1 MRNDQRPAPTRRPIN
16 HPGRRRGIS
25 TVCREER
32 ALVEFALTW
41 LPFGTIA
48 NEHIWVEFGM
58 TPTRYVDR
66 LAEALEGPV
75 RRTLH
80 PETLQELKRF
90 VSHQM
95 IERRRRNQ
103 QH

>member
-1 MRNDQRPAPTRRPIN
+1 MRNDKRPLPTRRPLN
-16 HPGRRRGIS
+16 HLARRRGIA
-25 TVCREER
+25 TVSREEH
-32 ALVEFALTW
+32 ALVQFALTW
-41 LPFGTIA
+41 LPFGNIA
-48 NEHIWVEFGM
+48 NEYLWVEFGM
-58 TPTRYVDR
+58 TPSRYVDR

-90 VSHQM
+90 VSQQ
-95 IERRRRNQ
+95 IIDRRRRNH

>member
-1 MRNDQRPAPTRRPIN
+1 
-16 HPGRRRGIS
+16 
-25 TVCREER
+25 
-32 ALVEFALTW
+32 
-41 LPFGTIA
+41 
-48 NEHIWVEFGM
+48 M
-58 TPTRYVDR
+58 TPSRYVDR

-95 IERRRRNQ
+95 IERRRRNHQ
-103 QH
+103 D